1 MNLICRTVVFTLVL
15 TLSLV
20 GIPVPTHAVGDKSP
34 PLTFNGRPLSELL
47 RGRATGVP
55 FPLPAL
61 RQQVSGQISGV
72 ALDAEG
78 QPLAEQTVRLT
89 RPFTVNNGRSAR
101 QIVGMDTTDTAGGF
115 SFAGLQASDYV
126 VEVLRGDEVAAS
138 ASMTLAAGA
147 MQVSGLTVLV
157 EPASEMNRGLA
168 IAVAAGL
175 VLGTLAIIG
184 IQAYGDS
191 TPVPLTR

>member
-89 RPFTVNNGRSAR
+89 R
-101 QIVGMDTTDTAGGF
+101 
-115 SFAGLQASDYV
+115 
-126 VEVLRGDEVAAS
+126 RGCPD
-138 ASMTLAAGA
+138 
-147 MQVSGLTVLV
+147 
-157 EPASEMNRGLA
+157 RC
-168 IAVAAGL
+168 
-175 VLGTLAIIG
+175 
-184 IQAYGDS
+184 
-191 TPVPLTR
+191 